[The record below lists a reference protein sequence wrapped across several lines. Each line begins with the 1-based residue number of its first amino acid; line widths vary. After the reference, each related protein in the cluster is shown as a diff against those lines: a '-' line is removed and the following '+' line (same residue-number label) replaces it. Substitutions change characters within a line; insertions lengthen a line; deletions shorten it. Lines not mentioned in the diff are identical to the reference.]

1 MKSRVSFLLAGLIV
15 SVLLMATSFYVGR
28 PTRLENPVVLPPLQ
42 TIFRTVQ
49 ISPHRK
55 ALVWTDE
62 DRTVQAELNKAL
74 VAAGPVQRLI
84 YDRAKTMDGRV
95 VEDHPGYIVFT
106 ETFGA
111 NGEMSVTLPRERIVR
126 IEPLNVPAPEVTL
139 RDVRFFREFPDKQF
153 YKKPPYT
160 LLTEESFFAV
170 EQIVKQQQELYTQFV
185 DRVGALITATDRR
198 EDIQLVIFSDA
209 DEYAAYVCRSAPDI
223 KGSVGFYNVA
233 QDQLVVLHQR
243 DADWAAEGRRK
254 IAEIE
259 EQQRGQLKTERERRR
274 FAQWKQE
281 NEGRLRAQAVEST
294 RRAIRHEG
302 AHQLAFTLGVQSPFQ
317 RGRGWVSEGLATF
330 FETDKPGGA
339 NDSRLDELKSALAG
353 GQLVPLRLL
362 LAMER
367 CESARDY
374 AEAWSLTCL
383 LMQPE
388 YRTGF
393 FNYLDELRRHP
404 APFSG
409 DPEDGLCR
417 FLPFGPEEL
426 ESRWRAFISKL

>member
-1 MKSRVSFLLAGLIV
+1 MNARVPLLLAGLIA
-15 SVLLMATSFYVGR
+15 SILLLATLFYIRSPAG
-28 PTRLENPVVLPPLQ
+28 PANPVVLSPLQ
-42 TIFRTVQ
+42 TTFRTVQ
-49 ISPHRK
+49 IPPHRK

-62 DRTVQAELNKAL
+62 DRAVQAELNKAL
-74 VAAGPVQRLI
+74 TAAGPVQRLT

-106 ETFGA
+106 EKFGE

-126 IEPLNVPAPEVTL
+126 IEPLNVPVPEVTL

-185 DRVGALITATDRR
+185 DRVGALITAADRR
-198 EDIQLVIFSDA
+198 EDIQLLIFSDA
-209 DEYAAYVCRSAPDI
+209 DEYAAYVRQRAPNLE
-223 KGSVGFYNVA
+223 GSGGFYNVA

-243 DADWAAEGRRK
+243 DADWVAEGHRK

-259 EQQRGQLKTERERRR
+259 EQQRDHLKTEIARQR

-281 NEGRLRAQAVEST
+281 NEGRLRAQAIETT

-302 AHQLAFTLGVQSPFQ
+302 THQLAFTLGVQSPFQ
-317 RGRGWVSEGLATF
+317 SGRGWVSEGLATF
-330 FETDKPGGA
+330 FETGKPGGA
-339 NDSRLDELKSALAG
+339 NDSRRDELKLALAG
-353 GQLVPLRLL
+353 GRLVPLQRL
-362 LAMER
+362 LAMAR
-367 CESARDY
+367 CESALDY
-374 AEAWSLTCL
+374 AEAWSLACL

-388 YRTGF
+388 YRAGF
-393 FNYLDELRRHP
+393 LNYLDELRRHP

-409 DPEDGLCR
+409 DPAEELCR

-426 ESRWRAFISKL
+426 EPRWQAFIRTL

>member
-1 MKSRVSFLLAGLIV
+1 MNSRVPLLLAGLIA
-15 SVLLMATSFYVGR
+15 SILLLATVFYVGN
-28 PTRLENPVVLPPLQ
+28 PSWSANPVALSPLQ
-42 TIFRTVQ
+42 TTFRTVQ
-49 ISPHRK
+49 IPSRRQS
-55 ALVWTDE
+55 LVWTDE
-62 DRTVQAELNKAL
+62 DRAVQAELNKAL
-74 VAAGPVQRLI
+74 TAAGPVQRLI

-95 VEDHPGYIVFT
+95 AEDHPGYIVFA
-106 ETFGA
+106 EKFGE

-126 IEPLNVPAPEVTL
+126 IDPLNVPVPEVTL

-185 DRVGALITATDRR
+185 GWAGALITAADRR
-198 EDIQLVIFSDA
+198 EDIQLLIFSDA
-209 DEYAAYVCRSAPDI
+209 DEYAAYVRRSAPNLE
-223 KGSVGFYNVA
+223 GSSGFYNVA

-243 DADWAAEGRRK
+243 DANWVAEGHRK
-254 IAEIE
+254 IEEIA
-259 EQQRGQLKTERERRR
+259 EQQRGRLKTERDRQR

-281 NEGRLRAQAVEST
+281 NEGLLRAQAVEST

-302 AHQLAFTLGVQSPFQ
+302 AHQLAFTLGVQNPFQ

-330 FETDKPGGA
+330 FETGKPGGA
-339 NDSRLDELKSALAG
+339 NDSRLNELKSALAG
-353 GQLVPLRLL
+353 GQLVPLRRL
-362 LAMER
+362 LAMAR
-367 CESARDY
+367 CESALDY

-388 YRTGF
+388 YRAGF

-409 DPEDGLCR
+409 DPAEELCR
-417 FLPFGPEEL
+417 FLSFGPEEL
-426 ESRWRAFISKL
+426 EPRWQAFIRTL

>member
-1 MKSRVSFLLAGLIV
+1 MNVRVPLLLAGLIA
-15 SVLLMATSFYVGR
+15 SILLLAVLFYVG
-28 PTRLENPVVLPPLQ
+28 NPSWLANSVVLFPLQ
-42 TIFRTVQ
+42 TTFQTVQ
-49 ISPHRK
+49 IPPHRQ
-55 ALVWTDE
+55 APVWTDE
-62 DRTVQAELNKAL
+62 DRAVQAELNKML
-74 VAAGPVQRLI
+74 TAAGPVQRLT

-95 VEDHPGYIVFT
+95 AEEHPGYIVFT
-106 ETFGA
+106 ETFGE

-126 IEPLNVPAPEVTL
+126 IDPLNVPVPEVTL
-139 RDVRFFREFPDKQF
+139 RDVRFFREFPDKKF

-160 LLTEESFFAV
+160 LLTKESFFAV

-185 DRVGALITATDRR
+185 GRVGELITAADRR
-198 EDIQLVIFSDA
+198 EDIQLLIFSDA
-209 DEYAAYVCRSAPDI
+209 DEYAAYVRRRAPDLE
-223 KGSVGFYNVA
+223 GSGGFYNVA

-243 DADWAAEGRRK
+243 DADWVAEGRRK

-259 EQQRGQLKTERERRR
+259 EQQRGQIKTERDRQR

-302 AHQLAFTLGVQSPFQ
+302 AHQLAFTLGVQNPFQ

-330 FETDKPGGA
+330 FETGKPGGA
-339 NDSRLDELKSALAG
+339 NDSRLNELKSALAG
-353 GQLVPLRLL
+353 GQLVPVRRL
-362 LAMER
+362 LAMAR
-367 CESARDY
+367 CENALDY

-388 YRTGF
+388 TRAGF
-393 FNYLDELRRHP
+393 FNYLDELRHHP

-409 DPEDGLCR
+409 DPAEELCR

-426 ESRWRAFISKL
+426 EPRWQTFIRAL

>member
-1 MKSRVSFLLAGLIV
+1 MKSRVPSLLGGLIA
-15 SVLLMATSFYVGR
+15 SILLLATSFYVGMPAR
-28 PTRLENPVVLPPLQ
+28 PVNSIALPPLQ
-42 TIFRTVQ
+42 ATFRTAQVR
-49 ISPHRK
+49 PHHEV
-55 ALVWTDE
+55 LVWTDE
-62 DRTVQAELNKAL
+62 DRTVQAVLNKAM
-74 VAAGPVQRLI
+74 ADARPVQRLI
-84 YDRAKTMDGRV
+84 YDRAKIMDGRV
-95 VEDHPGYIVFT
+95 VEDHPGYIVFA
-106 ETFGA
+106 ETFGQ

-126 IEPLNVPAPEVTL
+126 IEPLNTPAPEVTL

-185 DRVGALITATDRR
+185 GWLGTLITAADRR
-198 EDIQLVIFSDA
+198 EDIQLLIFSDA
-209 DEYAAYVCRSAPDI
+209 DEYAAYVRQRAPDI
-223 KGSVGFYNVA
+223 EGSVGFYNVA
-233 QDQLVVLHQR
+233 HDQLVVLHQR
-243 DADWAAEGRRK
+243 DANWAAEGRRK

-259 EQQRGQLKTERERRR
+259 KQQRGRLKTERDRQR

-281 NEGRLRAQAVEST
+281 NEGRLQTQAVEST
-294 RRAIRHEG
+294 HRAIRHEG
-302 AHQLAFTLGVQSPFQ
+302 VHQLAFTLGIQSPFQ

-330 FETDKPGGA
+330 FETGKPGGA
-339 NDSRLDELKSALAG
+339 NDSRLDELKSSLTG

-409 DPEDGLCR
+409 DPAEELCR
-417 FLPFGPEEL
+417 FLSFGPEEL
-426 ESRWRAFISKL
+426 ESRWRAFISTL